1 MTHPQNEPYAVAINI
16 KELKTSGRRAEIARR
31 LLAGSTKHEIV
42 EFLTDTFDMKLP
54 QAISEYRQGLS
65 MIYLQTEATKD
76 DIRKTNLARLE
87 QLWMQAEEDNQL
99 IGKAYYSTQ
108 LKNIDMVNKTC
119 GIYEQEEKPVVA
131 IDNDFT
137 VSFGQ
142 NIDQNSKQ

>member
-1 MTHPQNEPYAVAINI
+1 
-16 KELKTSGRRAEIARR
+16 
-31 LLAGSTKHEIV
+31 
-42 EFLTDTFDMKLP
+42 
-54 QAISEYRQGLS
+54 

-76 DIRKTNLARLE
+76 EIRKTNLARLE

-108 LKNIDMVNKTC
+108 LKNIDMVNKTA
-119 GIYEQEEKPVVA
+119 GLYEQEEKQVVA

-137 VSFGQ
+137 VSFGS